1 MAIEQFMV
9 QAPCNVLVIVIVAG
23 LIAAGSVLAGLGFFD
38 KLLRFVSI
46 GYRLTSKSVA
56 IILGI
61 LLIAVAVSVAFVYF
75 APSTITVGSGYVN
88 VQFANVSPDLPN
100 VPFVSG
106 NKNVT
111 STEIVSAFVGQVG
124 SGNFT
129 LDKQYGSNFDNV
141 NVGVFTL
148 GNGAKAYVA
157 SNNSTN
163 LIIQLNSGEYLILGT
178 SNTDA
183 LAASFSKNVYP
194 LNPP

>member
-9 QAPCNVLVIVIVAG
+9 QSPFSVFVIVIVAG
-23 LIAAGSVLAGLGFFD
+23 IIAAGSVLAVLGFLG
-38 KLLRFVSI
+38 KLSKFVSI
-46 GYRLTSKSVA
+46 GYRLNSKLVA
-56 IILGI
+56 IISGI
-61 LLIAVAVSVAFVYF
+61 LLVALAVSIAFVYF
-75 APSTITVGSGYVN
+75 SPSTITVGSGYVN
-88 VQFANVSPDLPN
+88 VQFANFSPDLPN

-106 NKNVT
+106 NKNIT
-111 STEIVSAFVGQVG
+111 STEVASVFVGQVG

-129 LDKQYGSNFDNV
+129 LDKQYGTNFDNV

-178 SNTDA
+178 ANTDA

-194 LNPP
+194 LTPP

>member
-9 QAPCNVLVIVIVAG
+9 QSPGSVWVIVIVMS
-23 LIAAGSVLAGLGFFD
+23 LIAAGFVLAVLGFFD
-38 KLLRFVSI
+38 KLTRFVSI
-46 GYRLTSKSVA
+46 GYRLETKSVA
-56 IILGI
+56 IIVGV
-61 LLIAVAVSVAFVYF
+61 LLIVVAVSIGFVYF
-75 APSTITVGSGYVN
+75 SPSTITVGSGYVN

-100 VPFVSG
+100 VPFVNG
-106 NKNVT
+106 NKNIT
-111 STEIVSAFVGQVG
+111 STEVASAFVGQIG

-129 LDKQYGSNFDNV
+129 LAKEYGTNVDNV

-163 LIIQLNSGEYLILGT
+163 LIIQLKSGEYLILGT

-183 LAASFSKNVYP
+183 LAASFAQNVYP
-194 LNPP
+194 VNP